1 MPVRAGMTIRAL
13 LHQACGTGWPW
24 GISELVAEACL
35 CRDGVRCRIEP
46 GIAMR
51 EGEEKVPAAWRD
63 SPGEPLPADSL
74 TTKPKVYR

>member
-1 MPVRAGMTIRAL
+1 MPVRAEMTIRAL
-13 LHQACGTGWPW
+13 LHQAF
-24 GISELVAEACL
+24 ELVAEACL
-35 CRDGVRCRIEP
+35 CRDGVRCRTEQ